1 MSFRLSYRQDNF
13 ERGDIHFPRL
23 LSAISQGFSHERII
37 DNFHNL
43 RVIHFLRLTREY
55 LNEFFPRKLSL
66 SHNREESANWQD
78 IAFRNDYKKFLTSIA
93 GLDEGSV
100 ASLSLVACFGKTFP
114 VEIHHGDLHNVLFL
128 IVFSFLFAGVVSYF
142 GIRFVDGLVC
152 SALGILA
159 HFFEDLLVFNPAY
172 SFLWPY
178 SPKIFGLGI
187 MENTRNLFGIAN
199 STVLIIGMVLLA
211 GAVLVRTLVEGTE
224 RIGNKDDCVR
234 CRLCRA
240 KHW

>member
-100 ASLSLVACFGKTFP
+100 ASLSLVACFGKTSLLQLRNNMGRSHSWEFHAWTSIRE
-114 VEIHHGDLHNVLFL
+114 VN
-128 IVFSFLFAGVVSYF
+128 FSCVVREGS
-142 GIRFVDGLVC
+142 I
-152 SALGILA
+152 S
-159 HFFEDLLVFNPAY
+159 FNI
-172 SFLWPY
+172 PY
-178 SPKIFGLGI
+178 S
-187 MENTRNLFGIAN
+187 
-199 STVLIIGMVLLA
+199 
-211 GAVLVRTLVEGTE
+211 
-224 RIGNKDDCVR
+224 
-234 CRLCRA
+234 RA
-240 KHW
+240 FFK

>member
-1 MSFRLSYRQDNF
+1 VYIEHILYSAALAVIVGMLFSRYTGRDPSWIIIAVAFIP
-13 ERGDIHFPRL
+13 DIDYVL
-23 LSAISQGFSHERII
+23 
-37 DNFHNL
+37 
-43 RVIHFLRLTREY
+43 
-55 LNEFFPRKLSL
+55 
-66 SHNREESANWQD
+66 EEIQNWGWF
-78 IAFRNDYKKFLTSIA
+78 A
-93 GLDEGSV
+93 V
-100 ASLSLVACFGKTFP
+100 P

-234 CRLCRA
+234 CWLCRA